1 MDVTTHIAWSFCN
14 IYINIKSLCCVPVIN
29 IVLYVKCYR
38 ASLIAQVVKNLPAMQ
53 ETWVQSLDWEDPLD
67 KRMATHSSILAWR
80 IPRTTAHGVAKTQ
93 TRLSDFIFTNLTK

>member
-38 ASLIAQVVKNLPAMQ
+38 ASLIALLIKDLPAMQ
-53 ETWVQSLDWEDPLD
+53 ETPVRFLSQENPLE
-67 KRMATHSSILAWR
+67 K
-80 IPRTTAHGVAKTQ
+80 G
-93 TRLSDFIFTNLTK
+93 

>member
-53 ETWVQSLDWEDPLD
+53 ETPIQFL
-67 KRMATHSSILAWR
+67 
-80 IPRTTAHGVAKTQ
+80 G
-93 TRLSDFIFTNLTK
+93 